1 MVDFLYNKT
10 KVVGKTCKQH
20 VKVVGKTCNQH
31 AKVVEKTF
39 IIEQFCKENYESY
52 YINFDLSPTLK
63 EIFNGDLDANTLI
76 MKSERYIK

>member
-10 KVVGKTCKQH
+10 KVVG
-20 VKVVGKTCNQH
+20 
-31 AKVVEKTF
+31 KTF

-52 YINFDLSPTLK
+52 IYINFDLSPTLK

-76 MKSERYIK
+76 MNSERYIK